1 MSEQPQQQPHKII
14 KACLFDMDGLL
25 INSEEIYT
33 QVTNEVLA
41 EHGKGE
47 LPWEVKIELQGR
59 PGPDASRYFLE
70 WSKLPYTPDE
80 LFQETSRRQKKLW
93 HKTEFMPGAA
103 ELLAHLAEHNIPIAL
118 ATSSHRMNFTLKT
131 NHLNKGGFE
140 LFGDHIVVGDDP
152 RIPAGRG
159 KPHPDIWL
167 VALESLNAEHRAAA
181 AAAGRTFTDIKPE
194 ECLVFEDGLPGVT
207 AGKAA
212 GATVIWVPDA
222 RALKVLNGREVD
234 IIGDSGEILESLVHL
249 DKAKYGLDK
258 PRTTQ

>member
-1 MSEQPQQQPHKII
+1 
-14 KACLFDMDGLL
+14 
-25 INSEEIYT
+25 
-33 QVTNEVLA
+33 
-41 EHGKGE
+41 
-47 LPWEVKIELQGR
+47 
-59 PGPDASRYFLE
+59 
-70 WSKLPYTPDE
+70 
-80 LFQETSRRQKKLW
+80 
-93 HKTEFMPGAA
+93 MPGAA

>member
-1 MSEQPQQQPHKII
+1 MTEQPQQHKVI

-33 QVTNEVLA
+33 QVTNEILA
-41 EHGKGE
+41 EHGRGE
-47 LPWEVKIELQGR
+47 LPWEIKIELQGR
-59 PGPDASRYFLE
+59 PGPD
-70 WSKLPYTPDE
+70 
-80 LFQETSRRQKKLW
+80 
-93 HKTEFMPGAA
+93 TEFMPGAA
-103 ELLAHLAEHNIPIAL
+103 ELLAHLVEHNIPIAL
-118 ATSSHRMNFTLKT
+118 ATSSHRLNFTLKT
-131 NHLNKGGFE
+131 THLTEGGFE

-181 AAAGRTFTDIKPE
+181 AAAGRPFTDITPE
-194 ECLVFEDGLPGVT
+194 ECLVFEDGVPGVT

-234 IIGDSGEILESLVHL
+234 IIGDSGEILESLEHL
-249 DKAKYGLDK
+249 DKVKYGLDK
-258 PRTTQ
+258 PRV